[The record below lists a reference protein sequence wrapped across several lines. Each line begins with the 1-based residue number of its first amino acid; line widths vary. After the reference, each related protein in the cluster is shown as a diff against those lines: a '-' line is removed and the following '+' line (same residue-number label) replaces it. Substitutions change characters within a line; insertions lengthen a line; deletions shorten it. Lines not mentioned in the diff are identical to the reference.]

1 MSVNWRTRI
10 NQNMTYKVG
19 ANVTFNRNRVIGLN
33 GGQPILDGGI
43 GAGQIYST
51 RTDNGN
57 PIGSFYVYQVLG
69 VFQNAEEINAYTSS
83 SGAVIQA
90 SASPGDFKYMDVNDD
105 GRIDDKDRVFVGS
118 YQPKAYFGINGEVS
132 YKAFDLSVD
141 IYGNV
146 GNHVYNGKKAL
157 RLSGLDN
164 IEKTLAYDR
173 WTPGLNIQDE
183 PSANS
188 GFLPASTY
196 FVESGDFIR
205 LNNVTLSY
213 TLPKSMISKIKI
225 ENAKIFVTGQ
235 NLITLQKFTGFTPEL
250 PDSSPTKSGIELNAY
265 PTTRTFAGGV
275 NISF

>member
-1 MSVNWRTRI
+1 M
-10 NQNMTYKVG
+10 
-19 ANVTFNRNRVIGLN
+19 
-33 GGQPILDGGI
+33 
-43 GAGQIYST
+43 
-51 RTDNGN
+51 
-57 PIGSFYVYQVLG
+57 
-69 VFQNAEEINAYTSS
+69 
-83 SGAVIQA
+83 
-90 SASPGDFKYMDVNDD
+90 
-105 GRIDDKDRVFVGS
+105 
-118 YQPKAYFGINGEVS
+118 
-132 YKAFDLSVD
+132 
-141 IYGNV
+141 
-146 GNHVYNGKKAL
+146 
-157 RLSGLDN
+157 
-164 IEKTLAYDR
+164 
-173 WTPGLNIQDE
+173 NIQDE

-275 NISF
+275 NISFKMKKTKVFQSYSKLKNIQNETLFKIISVFDRCILFGNKVFFRFS